1 MNSTFFL
8 AFQDTKDDSS
18 KEELPPFIE
27 GRVHSGTLIKDVIG
41 FICWKYFL
49 EERVPPLI
57 SDSLG
62 MILYEMSIITIFG
75 YMHFKQKIIT
85 KSYNYHEKFY
95 CPLILVHLAN
105 LKPC

>member
-1 MNSTFFL
+1 MNSNFFL
-8 AFQDTKDDSS
+8 AFQDTKEDSS

-62 MILYEMSIITIFG
+62 MILYEMPLITIFG
-75 YMHFKQKIIT
+75 ICILKQNIVT
-85 KSYNYHEKFY
+85 KSY
-95 CPLILVHLAN
+95 I
-105 LKPC
+105 